1 MSITPMYQTFTWRKA
16 TGSGLYGPTYTDYE
30 NQKCRYTEEMK
41 SVPNP
46 KGGNDE
52 ITSTALLRTMSAVQP
67 GDFVIYNSGTPRP
80 VLAVLAP
87 TGVGGQILEYE
98 VRL

>member
-1 MSITPMYQTFTWRKA
+1 MSITPMHQTFTWRKA

-30 NQKCRYTEEMK
+30 NQKCRYTEEIK
-41 SVPNP
+41 LVRTAS
-46 KGGNDE
+46 GQE

-67 GDFVIYNSGTPRP
+67 GDFVIYNSGSPRP
-80 VLAVLAP
+80 VLAVLSP
-87 TGVGGQILEYE
+87 TGVGGQIIEYE